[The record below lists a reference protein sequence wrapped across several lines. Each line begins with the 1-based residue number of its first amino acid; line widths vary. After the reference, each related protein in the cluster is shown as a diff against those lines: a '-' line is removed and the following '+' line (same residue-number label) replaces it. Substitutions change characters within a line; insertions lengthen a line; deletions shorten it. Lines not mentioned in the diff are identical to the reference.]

1 MNNCQLR
8 KWLLQSVLG
17 DCEKINKAKK
27 TEKKIEERKI
37 LVYVCNFEVKYVFML
52 YQNTQKHSVYVYV
65 ETIYMEEF
73 EYEYLQK

>member
-8 KWLLQSVLG
+8 KWLLQYVLG

-27 TEKKIEERKI
+27 TEKQFEERKI
-37 LVYVCNFEVKYVFML
+37 LVYVCNFEVKYIFML
-52 YQNTQKHSVYVYV
+52 YQNTQKHNVYVYV